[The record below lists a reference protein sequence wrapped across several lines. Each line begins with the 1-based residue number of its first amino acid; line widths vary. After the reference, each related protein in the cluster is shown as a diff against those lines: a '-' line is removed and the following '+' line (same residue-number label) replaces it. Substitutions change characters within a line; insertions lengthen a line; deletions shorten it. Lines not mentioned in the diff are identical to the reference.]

1 MAFAALFSAM
11 ISAKL
16 LIFGRTCVAGCS
28 PPPSASVRCRF
39 VMLSVSLGFC
49 CACRFPSFPSAR
61 PLFFSPCCGKP
72 CFAEKTDVAEFLLRM
87 DWAFFWVSP
96 AAFVAFAFA
105 CRAGLRADAGS
116 PPSVAVPLFAFFSGV
131 FVWKRSRF
139 FSASFAATS
148 RCAAASFFWSASA
161 SSRSA
166 RGGLF
171 SRPST
176 PLCTAPA
183 FSYTR
188 EATKLST
195 PLPLPLPLPRPRP
208 RPLACPPRIALG
220 TLTLLRMIL
229 RLRPKNSC
237 PSKDKA
243 LSTEAA
249 SAKAT

>member
-1 MAFAALFSAM
+1 
-11 ISAKL
+11 
-16 LIFGRTCVAGCS
+16 
-28 PPPSASVRCRF
+28 
-39 VMLSVSLGFC
+39 MLSVSLGFC

-183 FSYTR
+183 FSYTGHRRRQREDLVALSLHETSRRSGHRQILPR